1 MLARIELQPA
11 LELLRI
17 PATREVAEVL
27 VRFAELDFTQGESL
41 MVAVNPVGL
50 RSDPVL
56 ERQ

>member
-1 MLARIELQPA
+1 MELQPA